1 MANPK
6 ENKEE
11 KPKAEEKTK
20 AEEKPKGPEEK
31 PAGTEAGSQAE
42 PATDPAAYM
51 GALAEVMAE
60 LASLREAVT
69 ALANTGA
76 VNESVA
82 TDNGEE
88 DYPEIDL
95 DEINRMMGA

>member
-11 KPKAEEKTK
+11 KPKP
-20 AEEKPKGPEEK
+20 EEKPKSEEKPKPEER
-31 PAGTEAGSQAE
+31 PAGTEAGSPTE
-42 PATDPAAYM
+42 PVTDPAAYA
-51 GALAEVMAE
+51 GALTEVMAE

-76 VNESVA
+76 VNAAVA
-82 TDNGEE
+82 ADNGEE
-88 DYPEIDL
+88 DYPEIDI
-95 DEINRMMGA
+95 DEANRLMGA

>member
-1 MANPK
+1 MTNPK
-6 ENKEE
+6 ESKEE
-11 KPKAEEKTK
+11 KPKAK
-20 AEEKPKGPEEK
+20 EKPKAGEK
-31 PAGTEAGSQAE
+31 PAG
-42 PATDPAAYM
+42 DPAAYM
-51 GALAEVMAE
+51 GALTEVMAE

-88 DYPEIDL
+88 DYPEIDI
-95 DEINRMMGA
+95 DEINRMMGV